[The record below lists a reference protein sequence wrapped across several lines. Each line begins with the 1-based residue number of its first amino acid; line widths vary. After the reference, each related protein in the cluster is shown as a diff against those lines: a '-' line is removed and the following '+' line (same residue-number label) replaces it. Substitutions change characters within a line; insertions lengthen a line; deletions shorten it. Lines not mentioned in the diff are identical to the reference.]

1 LGRSVPEIARPNPYG
16 STAPRWTRTPPP
28 AAPLAGVVV
37 HESDRLRGERLLADL
52 ELEGVLAGRE
62 RALPYVHG
70 PETMEV
76 VARLHR
82 RRGRAGEVDRVRTVE
97 YVLPA
102 LRRGPVQDAVPGRE
116 LSDRRRVGVVHAA
129 RVGPTLRRLAYGPD

>member
-1 LGRSVPEIARPNPYG
+1 MCLSSYLTVFLVGQYPKLHGRTLMDPRH
-16 STAPRWTRTPPP
+16 PRWTRTPPP

-62 RALPYVHG
+62 RALAYVHG

-102 LRRGPVQDAVPGRE
+102 LRRG
-116 LSDRRRVGVVHAA
+116 
-129 RVGPTLRRLAYGPD
+129 